1 MQSLLHSNQKESIV
15 DKLYYSPVP
24 QKQYENANQHVEM
37 MKNCKL
43 VIETI
48 NAHRA

>member
-1 MQSLLHSNQKESIV
+1 MKNGCKRKISAKVLASQKQHENSNQ
-15 DKLYYSPVP
+15 
-24 QKQYENANQHVEM
+24 QVEM